1 MIDYSQE
8 ASMSAGSTRVYEHIV
23 VRDGV
28 PRIAATRYKVTHLV
42 QERLAYGWSPEELQ
56 YQHQDLSLGEI
67 YSALA
72 YYADHQ
78 EELDRII
85 ESDSAEYRALRD
97 AAADSPLRQ
106 RLRRQ
111 RHPQ

>member
-1 MIDYSQE
+1 
-8 ASMSAGSTRVYEHIV
+8 MSTESTRVYEHIV

-28 PRIAATRYKVTHLV
+28 PEIAGTRYKVTHLV
-42 QERLAYGWSPEELQ
+42 QERLAYGWSPEEIQ
-56 YQHQDLSLGEI
+56 YQHPDLSLGQI

-78 EELDRII
+78 EELDGII
-85 ESDSAEYRALRD
+85 ARDSAEYQTLRD
-97 AAADSPLRQ
+97 ASEGLPLRE
-106 RLRRQ
+106 RLRSQ

>member
-1 MIDYSQE
+1 
-8 ASMSAGSTRVYEHIV
+8 MSVGSTRVYEHIV

-28 PRIAATRYKVTHLV
+28 PRIAASRYKVTHLV

-56 YQHQDLSLGEI
+56 YQHPDVSLGQI

-78 EELDRII
+78 EELDRMI
-85 ESDSAEYRALRD
+85 ERDSAEFRTLRD
-97 AAADSPLRQ
+97 TAAGSPLRL
-106 RLRRQ
+106 RLRSQ